1 LTKDRLQSDFLD
13 TQHSDDLVLFCLQ
26 AVAARPVSA
35 GRSTAVKAFAS
46 ATRSSFAGNAAF
58 TAAAKQGVRGMRVG
72 RRSAVQTQ
80 AKVGARQ
87 PSCDPST
94 VRRLPQAITL
104 YAGIMQVG
112 DSLAEFLVEATPDT
126 KLRQLLMSMSEAIRT
141 IAFKVRR
148 QAAFREC
155 WAPVCCAC
163 SSARPMQLEVKSLG
177 SCHCGC
183 LVC

>member
-1 LTKDRLQSDFLD
+1 
-13 TQHSDDLVLFCLQ
+13 
-26 AVAARPVSA
+26 
-35 GRSTAVKAFAS
+35 VKAFAS

-80 AKVGARQ
+80 AKVSAWQ
-87 PSCDPST
+87 PCCDPSN
-94 VRRLPQAITL
+94 VRSFQQALTNYVAVTQI
-104 YAGIMQVG
+104 G

-148 QAAFREC
+148 QT
-155 WAPVCCAC
+155 APTYY
-163 SSARPMQLEVKSLG
+163 
-177 SCHCGC
+177 
-183 LVC
+183 